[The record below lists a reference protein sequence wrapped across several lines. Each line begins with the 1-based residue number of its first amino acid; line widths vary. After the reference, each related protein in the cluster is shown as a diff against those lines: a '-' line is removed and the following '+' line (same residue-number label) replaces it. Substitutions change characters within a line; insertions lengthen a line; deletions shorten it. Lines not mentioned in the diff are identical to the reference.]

1 MLRSLAVSRRFFA
14 SNISQNKASIP
25 VSHTT
30 RRGLDYAPPK
40 SPFVPSSPAEIAVKP
55 PTSSPPTQRTPFQ
68 MMKLPLTQLL
78 APIVGKGPAKKI
90 ARDME
95 GLFSKSFP
103 PLPSTSPSM
112 NRPLFNPLSSFSSLS
127 SLNVQ
132 VLEREAGDNKPFR
145 AKATVTDPAATI
157 KVEVVKNSLSGLS
170 SMIISSDLSSTTH
183 SDDRR
188 VDGQLVKLSRFTKQ
202 REASMIPLPPWVDAA
217 TLSASSIA
225 DGKEILIEAKPLSAK
240 SSNNNMIPKMTE
252 AVPISSSTMASP
264 ASIDLSSTPPEW
276 KDGWMVGP

>member
-1 MLRSLAVSRRFFA
+1 MIYYTRYTDKCLLLNSIASLKSRFAKVKLLEVLSHLHLRVWLCG
-14 SNISQNKASIP
+14 KASGI
-25 VSHTT
+25 TF
-30 RRGLDYAPPK
+30 R
-40 SPFVPSSPAEIAVKP
+40 
-55 PTSSPPTQRTPFQ
+55 
-68 MMKLPLTQLL
+68 LL
-78 APIVGKGPAKKI
+78 YPHLLRA
-90 ARDME
+90 DME

-145 AKATVTDPAATI
+145 AKATVTDPAATVKI
-157 KVEVVKNSLSGLS
+157 EVVKNSLSGLS

-188 VDGQLVKLSRFTKQ
+188 VDGQLFKLTRFTKQ
-202 REASMIPLPPWVDAA
+202 REASMIPLPSWVDAA

>member
-14 SNISQNKASIP
+14 SNISQSKASIP

-30 RRGLDYAPPK
+30 RRGLDYASPK
-40 SPFVPSSPAEIAVKP
+40 SPFVPSSLAEIAVKP
-55 PTSSPPTQRTPFQ
+55 SPPTSSPPTTQRTPFQ

-78 APIVGKGPAKKI
+78 APIVGKGSAKKI

-103 PLPSTSPSM
+103 PLSPSL
-112 NRPLFNPLSSFSSLS
+112 PSLPPFSSHS

-145 AKATVTDPAATI
+145 AKATIADPAANV
-157 KVEVVKNSLSGLS
+157 KVEVIKNSLSGLS

-188 VDGQLVKLSRFTKQ
+188 VDGQLFKLSRFTKQ
-202 REASMIPLPPWVDAA
+202 REASIVPLPSWVDAA

-240 SSNNNMIPKMTE
+240 SSDDSVIPKMTE

-264 ASIDLSSTPPEW
+264 ASIDSTSTPPEW